1 MLKLTN
7 ITKDYSIG
15 KANVCHALKSI
26 DVNFRKSEFVAI
38 LGPSGSGKTT
48 LLNII
53 GGLDRY
59 DSGDL
64 QIKGIST
71 NKYKDRDWDTYRN
84 HSVGFV
90 FQSYNLIMHQSVYS
104 NVELSLTLA
113 GIDHKERKRMVLEA
127 LKKVGLENEVY
138 KKPNQLS
145 GGQMQRVAI
154 ARAIVNSPEILLAD
168 EPTGALDTENSEQ
181 IMDILKEL
189 ASDRLVIMVTHNPE
203 LAERYATRIIHFAD
217 GELKGDSN
225 PVSSEELEEFENYGA
240 ELQPTAA
247 DDARNWFL
255 RLFSKKERDK
265 SKGKKKYSSMS
276 FKSAIKLSMKNLIT
290 KKVRTT
296 ATSVAGSIGIIGIAL
311 VLAISSGVKGYLN
324 NMEEDSLST
333 YPLTISK
340 NDTGESGGNFLSSI
354 FDMLGS
360 EDTEELDKYP
370 NTDEIYTHEVIGGM
384 IDKIAE
390 MAGNKKL
397 GENDT
402 VTFSKYLEQNFDP
415 TWGTISYDYGT
426 KFNVFYKFPENGKP
440 GAGEIRKVD
449 PFMDVVGAVQ
459 GIPTQIM
466 GYLEQ
471 YGDFI
476 NTWSEIYNQEL
487 LTEQYD
493 LLGDSRWPSSENEI
507 AIVVNEYNQIDDYA
521 LFCLGLKGITD
532 INDTLQG
539 SAESGNLTVD
549 DLLAL
554 RYYVAPDAVYYKS
567 NDNGETYYYDQT
579 FDTNDKGQLTNLI
592 ASPSAIEVKVT
603 AVIRPKKDV
612 SATCISSIVGYPHAL
627 MEATW
632 EKAKEAPVTQKVI
645 KAEET
650 EKGSWKTIVT
660 PDKSYTDFDE
670 FLISLGV
677 ANENEIQK
685 ISIYASSFENK
696 QNILKLIEKYNDTR
710 KLDNRSTIKYVDQ
723 MANLMSYATT
733 MTDVIS
739 RVLIG
744 FAAISLIVSSI
755 MIAIITYTSV
765 LERTK
770 EIGVLRSL
778 GASKKD
784 VAHVFL
790 AEAGIIGVISG
801 VIGIIFTLLFS
812 VIAKSLLT
820 AFLGFE
826 INVMIQWYM
835 ALILIVLSFFLSLLA
850 GFIPS
855 RIASKKDPVTALR
868 SE

>member
-539 SAESGNLTVD
+539 SAASGNLTVD

-567 NDNGETYYYDQT
+567 NDDGKTYYYDQT

-826 INVMIQWYM
+826 INVMIEWYM

>member
-225 PVSSEELEEFENYGA
+225 PVSSEELEEFENYSA

-360 EDTEELDKYP
+360 DDTEELDKYP

-384 IDKIAE
+384 IEKVAE

-415 TWGTISYDYGT
+415 AWGTISYDYGT

-493 LLGDSRWPSSENEI
+493 LLGDSRWPSAENEI

-539 SAESGNLTVD
+539 SAASGNLTVD

-567 NDNGETYYYDQT
+567 NDDGETYYYDQT

-826 INVMIQWYM
+826 INVMIEWYM

>member
-415 TWGTISYDYGT
+415 AWGTISYDYGT

-539 SAESGNLTVD
+539 SAASGNLTVD

-579 FDTNDKGQLTNLI
+579 FDTNDKGQLTDLI
-592 ASPSAIEVKVT
+592 ASSSAIEVKVT

-632 EKAKEAPVTQKVI
+632 EKAKEALVTQKVI
-645 KAEET
+645 EAEET

>member
-290 KKVRTT
+290 KKVRTS

-354 FDMLGS
+354 FDMLGR
-360 EDTEELDKYP
+360 EDTEDLDKYP
-370 NTDEIYTHEVIGGM
+370 NTDEIYTHEVIGGI

-402 VTFSKYLEQNFDP
+402 VTFSKYLERNFDP
-415 TWGTISYDYGT
+415 AWGTISYDYGT

-466 GYLEQ
+466 GYIEQ

-539 SAESGNLTVD
+539 SAVSGNLTVD

-554 RYYVAPDAVYYKS
+554 KYYVAPDAVYYKS

-603 AVIRPKKDV
+603 AVIRPKKNV

-660 PDKSYTDFDE
+660 PDKSYTDFNE

-696 QNILKLIEKYNDTR
+696 QNILKLIDKYNDTR

-801 VIGIIFTLLFS
+801 VIGIILTLLFS

-820 AFLGFE
+820 VFLGFE

-835 ALILIVLSFFLSLLA
+835 ALVLIVLSFFLSLLA